1 MELRAEV
8 FAGGEH
14 GAEFLVDGARL
25 ERAEADADVGSGLTD
40 GEQELGQA
48 AAIFPF
54 PAPGGNFDAVDDDFA
69 IAFLRELFRFLHGGL
84 QRHGADAASGV
95 GDDTVGAEAVAAVFD
110 FEKRS
115 CTRGKTAGGELLEG
129 TGKAARFDLF
139 PMGVAGFI
147 LRGLLHLQN
156 EGFAVGR
163 SDHHV
168 DTEGTDLIRG
178 GLRVAAADTDGC
190 IGIQLLCAAD
200 GVACFLVGDSSD
212 SAGID
217 DVAVAGLVEFA
228 ERVAMR

>member
-1 MELRAEV
+1 M
-8 FAGGEH
+8 
-14 GAEFLVDGARL
+14 D
-25 ERAEADADVGSGLTD
+25 
-40 GEQELGQA
+40 
-48 AAIFPF
+48 
-54 PAPGGNFDAVDDDFA
+54 
-69 IAFLRELFRFLHGGL
+69 
-84 QRHGADAASGV
+84 
-95 GDDTVGAEAVAAVFD
+95 VAA
-110 FEKRS
+110 
-115 CTRGKTAGGELLEG
+115 L
-129 TGKAARFDLF
+129 
-139 PMGVAGFI
+139 I

-217 DVAVAGLVEFA
+217 DVAVAGFVKFA
-228 ERVAMR
+228 ERMAMGQQHLLHGLRFVLIDLASKGIEGKFHR

>member
-25 ERAEADADVGSGLTD
+25 QRAKADADVRCGLAD
-40 GEQELGQA
+40 GEKKLGKTA
-48 AAIFPF
+48 AVFPF
-54 PAPGGNFDAVDDDFA
+54 PAPGGNFDAVDDDLTVA
-69 IAFLRELFRFLHGGL
+69 LAGETLCFLHGGL

-115 CTRGKTAGGELLEG
+115 CARGKTAGGELLEG
-129 TGKAARFDLF
+129 AGKAAGLDLF

-168 DTEGTDLIRG
+168 DTEGVDLLRG
-178 GLRVAAADTDGC
+178 GLRVAAAD
-190 IGIQLLCAAD
+190 AD
-200 GVACFLVGDSSD
+200 GGVG
-212 SAGID
+212 I
-217 DVAVAGLVEFA
+217 
-228 ERVAMR
+228 